1 MQVRTR
7 QADGH
12 DVARRES
19 NVGVDDDADD
29 ADDGGGFWGDGKEVD
44 ELAEVAD
51 DAAERALEWAA

>member
-1 MQVRTR
+1 MQVHTH

-12 DVARRES
+12 AVTRRES

-29 ADDGGGFWGDGKEVD
+29 GGGFWGDGREVD
-44 ELAEVAD
+44 ELAEVGD